1 MNYALKIRR
10 LSEVFSDTQLAQLV
24 AVSGLGDSTG
34 IIDYDLYKALVRH
47 LEDIGV
53 EEPVVGVTV
62 ERQMVDRCK
71 DEKWTTVT
79 VECAQITF
87 YDTTDQIDKEN
98 EV

>member
-10 LSEVFSDTQLAQLV
+10 LSEIFSDTDLAQLV
-24 AVSGLGDSTG
+24 AVTGLCGG
-34 IIDYDLYKALVRH
+34 GELGDYDLYKALVLH

-53 EEPVVGVTV
+53 EVPVVGVTV

-71 DEKWTTVT
+71 DEEWTT

-87 YDTTDQIDKEN
+87 YDNTSQIDKEN
-98 EV
+98 GV